1 MSRVSILEVN
11 NLSYYYDNEKVLN
24 DISFTVEPGEFII
37 LTGENGAAKSTLI
50 KNIIGLLKPATGTID
65 LAKKNHNGE
74 KLSIGYVAQNVS
86 SFNAGFPSTVQEFVE
101 SGRYAKGR
109 WFKRLDDTDY
119 EHVDRALKSVG
130 MDKLRHKKIG
140 ELSGGQKQR
149 ISLARIFATDPD
161 FFVLD
166 EPTTGM
172 DIESRRSFYELL
184 KHNIDYHNK
193 TILMVTHADAEIE
206 GYYSREIRLVR
217 EEGSP
222 WRCFSMTSSNAH
234 SSPAQPFQIGRAHV

>member
-1 MSRVSILEVN
+1 MKKLSILEVS

-50 KNIIGLLKPATGTID
+50 KNVIGLLKPATGTIN
-65 LAKKNHNGE
+65 LAKKNQAGE
-74 KLSIGYVAQNVS
+74 KLSMGYVAQNVS

-101 SGRYAKGR
+101 SGRYPKNR
-109 WFKRLDDTDY
+109 WFKRLDDVDY

-130 MDKLRHKKIG
+130 MDKFRHKKVG

-184 KHNIDYHNK
+184 KHNIDFHDK
-193 TILMVTHADAEIE
+193 TILMVTHADTEIE

-222 WRCFSMTSSNAH
+222 WRCFSMTSSNVH
-234 SSPAQPFQIGRAHV
+234 S